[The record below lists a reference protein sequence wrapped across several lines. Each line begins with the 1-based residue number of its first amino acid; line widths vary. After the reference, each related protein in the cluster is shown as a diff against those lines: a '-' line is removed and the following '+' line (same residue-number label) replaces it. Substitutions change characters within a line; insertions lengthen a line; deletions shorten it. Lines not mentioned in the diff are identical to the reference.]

1 MKVVE
6 IFSSIQGEG
15 KYSGYPTTFVRFY
28 RCVAKPLCTYCDTK
42 YACEGKNYRLMSF
55 DKVMSEIGKLGN
67 KYVCLTG
74 GEPLLQND
82 IYPLIYEL
90 LSFSYIVSVET
101 SGLVEIAR
109 DDYVRSY
116 SYCMD
121 VKCPCSGME
130 NFNKL
135 TNLTNLRSN
144 DEVKFVVKDAADIEF
159 MKKVLSKYPT
169 KASIILSPIDNN
181 KDTIG
186 LITKVLLQKEV
197 NGRLGLQLHKII
209 GVK

>member
-28 RCVAKPLCTYCDTK
+28 GCIKPFCTYCDTK
-42 YACEGKNYRLMSF
+42 YACEGKNYKLMSF

-74 GEPLLQND
+74 GEPLLQYD

-101 SGLVEIAR
+101 SGLVNIEK

-116 SYCMD
+116 NYCMD
-121 VKCPCSGME
+121 IKCPCSGME
-130 NFNKL
+130 NYNKFE
-135 TNLTNLRSN
+135 NLENLHSN
-144 DEVKFVVKDAADIEF
+144 DEVKFVVKDETDINF
-159 MKKVLSKYPT
+159 VKDVLAKHNTS
-169 KASIILSPIDNN
+169 ASVILSPVDNN
-181 KDTIG
+181 DKTIS
-186 LITKVLLQKEV
+186 LITTTLLNKEIK
-197 NGRLGLQLHKII
+197 GRLGLQLHKII
-209 GVK
+209 GIK